1 LGDGPPGFPQGFSC
15 PVVLGNGTKEGT
27 EPFAYGAVTLFGG
40 TFQGPSARLVLGNFP
55 ACAVLRPTTPRE
67 PKPSRFGL
75 FRVRSPLLTE
85 SLICFLF
92 LRVLRW
98 FTSPGLLLPAY
109 AFSRGSLNLPSEGL
123 PHSEIL
129 GSMPVCGSPRLI
141 AACHVLHRFS
151 APRHSPSTLSSLTIK
166 YLRRESSFFLI
177 TRLLLSKTLITADQ
191 KAPRCVRRAF
201 SSALP

>member
-1 LGDGPPGFPQGFSC
+1 M
-15 PVVLGNGTKEGT
+15 
-27 EPFAYGAVTLFGG
+27 
-40 TFQGPSARLVLGNFP
+40 
-55 ACAVLRPTTPRE
+55 LRPTTPRE

-109 AFSRGSLNLPSEGL
+109 AFSGGSLNLPSEGL
-123 PHSEIL
+123 PHSEIP
-129 GSMPVCGSPRLI
+129 GSKPVCGSPRLI

-151 APRHSPSTLSSLTIK
+151 APRHPPSTLSSLTIK
-166 YLRRESSFFLI
+166 YLRRESFLS
-177 TRLLLSKTLITADQ
+177 TRLSCQRSRSPRIKKPSERCLLSESCLIRAT
-191 KAPRCVRRAF
+191 PRLIHRSPFRGWW
-201 SSALP
+201 S